1 MANIF
6 TNAINFLGA
15 TLKQTITSD
24 FLRDFTH
31 ANQLFVGQDFE
42 LVPKSGNLFHVYFDI
57 NPTLASNYMIDGETA
72 ITLGM
77 MVKSADLPKYS
88 IENKLYNA
96 YNRPNLVQ
104 SKIKFEQINITF
116 HDDSMNTVRNFWYD
130 YYRYYFRDSDSSEEG
145 YHLNYKYQ
153 GDPLSGKFGYTRK
166 FESHANYLKSIR
178 IYSLSRRE
186 YSEYILIKPII
197 TAFKHSEHDYFNTAS
212 SNLNHTMTIAYEN
225 VLYREG
231 DLLDNSV
238 TGFAMLRYDRR
249 PSPLNRLGTRKSIF
263 GKRGLLDTAGSI
275 IGDITQ
281 GNFLSAI
288 FKYATARQTFK
299 GVNIAKAAVSE
310 AKQILTVGAT
320 NVITGAITNQMRQA
334 PLGGRTVISPLSLD
348 GVVKN
353 AYNGIARDTGTIAL
367 IGAATLLNSVS
378 TSKKYTQTPIVQA
391 NKSAVQNNYNPSFPT
406 VPGVVAPQQAPS
418 QALIANY
425 SNSTLSPTNQ
435 LSLASSKNTVDL
447 GYDIKVIDKQI
458 RDISASI
465 SYTEKQISQQNILLS
480 NLNNR
485 LAIARASSVATS
497 VITDLEE
504 QIATTTA
511 QKSESTK
518 KLNDEKNTL
527 TILQNQYNVSIKQLN
542 NLR

>member
-15 TLKQTITSD
+15 TLKQTVTSD

-42 LVPKSGNLFHVYFDI
+42 LVPKSGYLFHVYFDI

-72 ITLGM
+72 ISLGM

-104 SKIKFEQINITF
+104 TKIKFDQINITF

-153 GDPLSGKFGYTRK
+153 GDPLGGKFGFSRK

-212 SNLNHTMTIAYEN
+212 SNLNHTMTVAYEN

-263 GKRGLLDTAGSI
+263 GRRGLLDTAGSI

-288 FKYATARQTFK
+288 FKTATARQTFK
-299 GVNIAKAAVSE
+299 GVNIGKAAVNE

-320 NVITGAITNQMRQA
+320 NVITGLITSQMRQTPPGNRA
-334 PLGGRTVISPLSLD
+334 VISPLSLD

-353 AYNGIARDTGTIAL
+353 VYNGIARDTSTIAL
-367 IGAATLLNSVS
+367 IGAATLINGV
-378 TSKKYTQTPIVQA
+378 TNKTKYSQTPITQS
-391 NKSAVQNNYNPSFPT
+391 NKSAVQNNYNPNFPT
-406 VPGVVAPQQAPS
+406 VPGIVSPTPAPS
-418 QALIANY
+418 QILIANY
-425 SNSTLSPTNQ
+425 ANKEVDPTNQ
-435 LSLASSKNTVDL
+435 VSLTLSQNPVDIS
-447 GYDIKVIDKQI
+447 YDIKLLDKQI
-458 RDISASI
+458 KELSASA

-485 LAIARASSVATS
+485 LAIAKSSNVAQNI
-497 VITDLEE
+497 ITDLEE
-504 QIATTTA
+504 QIATTTT
-511 QKSESTK
+511 QKSENTK
-518 KLNDEKNTL
+518 KLNDDKATL
-527 TILQNQYNVSIKQLN
+527 LILQNQYNTSIKKLN

>member
-1 MANIF
+1 
-6 TNAINFLGA
+6 
-15 TLKQTITSD
+15 
-24 FLRDFTH
+24 
-31 ANQLFVGQDFE
+31 
-42 LVPKSGNLFHVYFDI
+42 
-57 NPTLASNYMIDGETA
+57 
-72 ITLGM
+72 
-77 MVKSADLPKYS
+77 
-88 IENKLYNA
+88 
-96 YNRPNLVQ
+96 
-104 SKIKFEQINITF
+104 
-116 HDDSMNTVRNFWYD
+116 MNTVRNFWYD

-153 GDPLSGKFGYTRK
+153 GDPLGGKFGFSRK

-212 SNLNHTMTIAYEN
+212 SNLNHTMTVAYEN

-263 GKRGLLDTAGSI
+263 GRRGLLDTAGSI

-288 FKYATARQTFK
+288 FKTATARQTFK
-299 GVNIAKAAVSE
+299 GVNIGKAAVNE

-320 NVITGAITNQMRQA
+320 NVITGLITSQMRQTPPGNRA
-334 PLGGRTVISPLSLD
+334 VISPLSLD

-353 AYNGIARDTGTIAL
+353 VYNGIARDTSTIAL
-367 IGAATLLNSVS
+367 IGAATLINGV
-378 TSKKYTQTPIVQA
+378 TNKTKYSQTPITQS
-391 NKSAVQNNYNPSFPT
+391 NKSAVQNNYNPNFPT
-406 VPGVVAPQQAPS
+406 VPGIVSPTPAPS
-418 QALIANY
+418 QILIANY
-425 SNSTLSPTNQ
+425 ANKEVDPTNQ
-435 LSLASSKNTVDL
+435 VSLTLSQNPVDIS
-447 GYDIKVIDKQI
+447 YDIKLLDKQI
-458 RDISASI
+458 KELSASA

-485 LAIARASSVATS
+485 LAIAKSSNVAQNI
-497 VITDLEE
+497 ITDLEE
-504 QIATTTA
+504 QIATTTT
-511 QKSESTK
+511 QKSENTK
-518 KLNDEKNTL
+518 KLNDDKAFTE
-527 TILQNQYNVSIKQLN
+527 SI
-542 NLR
+542 